1 MAGKPTPGPKVT
13 ATHFS
18 GDRPR
23 KSAFHAVRHWVSKMR
38 EDLYAQIMS
47 EIHIATRDGQK
58 AFYNQAE
65 INPAIADGR
74 IPPDALYWQ
83 AGMAEWS
90 PVSELGVRAPAVPA
104 MPPLPSYTFYKDP
117 SFLTSFL
124 VFLIY
129 TQAAAALISLLSD
142 FAQLALLGS
151 SSLTATS
158 GAANDARQQM
168 IGIIYLLV
176 YITTAI
182 VFLTWVNRANKNCR
196 GFASGME
203 FTSGW
208 SVGWYFVP
216 IMCLFKPFQVMSE
229 IWRVSHDPG
238 NWKAMHPPALMRWW
252 WGLWL
257 LSCFVGQISFRMTMS
272 AKTLDALQTS
282 TVISIFSSGMDIP
295 LCIVAAMMVGKIFQA
310 QQRLVTGR

>member
-1 MAGKPTPGPKVT
+1 VAGKPTPGPKVT

-23 KSAFHAVRHWVSKMR
+23 KSAFHAVRHCVSKMR

-58 AFYNQAE
+58 AVYNQAE
-65 INPAIADGR
+65 IASAFAAGR

-90 PVSELGVRAPAVPA
+90 PVSELGGRGPAIPA
-104 MPPLPSYTFYKDP
+104 MPPLPSYTFFKAP
-117 SFLTSFL
+117 ENLTSVL

-129 TQAAAALISLLSD
+129 TKAAVSLNSLFSD
-142 FAQLALLGS
+142 FAQLSLLGS
-151 SSLTATS
+151 SNLTVAT
-158 GAANDARQQM
+158 GAANDARQQ
-168 IGIIYLLV
+168 IITIIYLLV
-176 YITTAI
+176 SITTAI
-182 VFLTWVNRANKNCR
+182 VFLTWINRANKNCH
-196 GFASGME
+196 GFSTGME

-208 SVGWYFVP
+208 SIGWFFVP
-216 IMCLFKPFQVMSE
+216 IMCLYKPFQVMSE
-229 IWRVSHDPG
+229 IWRVSHDPV
-238 NWKAMHPPALMRWW
+238 NWKSLNPPALMRWW

-257 LSCFVGQISFRMTMS
+257 VSQLAGQLAWNLSLKADSVE
-272 AKTLDALQTS
+272 ALQTS
-282 TVISIFSSGMDIP
+282 TVVGIFSSGMDIP
-295 LCIVAAMMVGKIFQA
+295 LCIVAAMMVGKIFQV